1 MSDSRRIK
9 KKIDKAQPLH
19 EHEDESGKNK
29 HTETTKIRTRTTT
42 FLMGK
47 KPYI

>member
-1 MSDSRRIK
+1 MSDSRRTK
-9 KKIDKAQPLH
+9 KKIDKAQPL
-19 EHEDESGKNK
+19 HEDESGKNK

-42 FLMGK
+42 FIMGK